1 MPVENILIRTRART
15 LLICATALGFTG
27 LGYAKG
33 SPKGPPSSVPSSPG
47 KRKGK
52 SQPVVAVPEP
62 PAKAESLIYLTGILG
77 AAWFLR
83 RKQKVKQ
90 SRNAY
95 S

>member
-1 MPVENILIRTRART
+1 MPLENLLRART
-15 LLICATALGFTG
+15 LLICATALFTG

-33 SPKGPPSSVPSSPG
+33 SPKGPPSSIRSSPG